1 MNFHTIIEK
10 IKNKHGIEFGGPT
23 ELFWNN
29 QFGMPLYDNV
39 TLDGGNLIS
48 DNHFQHKFSEKYEYS
63 NKVGLQF
70 DVDCAGDVSKINKK
84 YDFVVTSHVIE
95 HIANP
100 IKAIKNWSKLL
111 LNSDGYVLSII
122 PHYSYCFDRIR
133 PLTTIN
139 HLISDFE
146 NNVTEDDT
154 THVDEQKILHDWS
167 MGGHPDFY
175 KLCEI
180 NHKTRVVH
188 HHTFTPHT
196 VHELF
201 KICGLT
207 PIATFK
213 HDNLNI
219 VNLSQI

>member
-146 NNVTEDDT
+146 NNVTVSVQFGDFTKSDKGTNTAEVAVFRGDT
-154 THVDEQKILHDWS
+154 FYIAVIGAQDLAKVESGSGIMPYCSPEVVAWVMDKAKKI
-167 MGGHPDFY
+167 
-175 KLCEI
+175 K
-180 NHKTRVVH
+180 
-188 HHTFTPHT
+188 
-196 VHELF
+196 
-201 KICGLT
+201 
-207 PIATFK
+207 
-213 HDNLNI
+213 
-219 VNLSQI
+219 